1 MALSI
6 PIISEFDGK
15 GIDKAKKEFAQL
27 ETVGQK
33 AQFAI
38 RKAAIPAAIAVGAL
52 AAAGKSALAAGEEVN
67 SANARIGQ
75 IAKSMD
81 IFGESTD
88 FVQKRLVKLAEAQAV
103 ELGISN
109 LTIKATK
116 AKLLTF
122 RNLAKSANVVGGAFD
137 RANMA
142 ALDMAAAGFGS
153 AEGNAVQLG
162 KALEN
167 PIKGIAALAKSGVT
181 FTEQEKEKIRTLVES
196 NKLLD
201 AQDMILKAIEQQVG
215 GTAAA
220 TADDSAKMKE
230 GFAQVSQALGMSLLP
245 ILETVTP
252 ILLGFAAWAK
262 ENPGTFKV
270 VAAAIGGIALSIM
283 AINAAMALNPLGLIV
298 IGIGALIAGVVLAY
312 KRFESFRTI
321 VNAVFSGIK
330 VGVDGSVTAVKG
342 LIAAFKSVFNGIA
355 SIWNNTLGKI
365 QIKIPDIKGLPG
377 RGQTFGIPKIPMLA
391 KGGIVKA
398 SPGGTLALIG
408 EGGQDEAVI
417 PLDRM
422 GSMGGN
428 NITINVQGGDP
439 NAVVDALRRYMQLN
453 GSVPIRVSS
462 T

>member
-1 MALSI
+1 
-6 PIISEFDGK
+6 
-15 GIDKAKKEFAQL
+15 
-27 ETVGQK
+27 
-33 AQFAI
+33 
-38 RKAAIPAAIAVGAL
+38 
-52 AAAGKSALAAGEEVN
+52 
-67 SANARIGQ
+67 
-75 IAKSMD
+75 
-81 IFGESTD
+81 
-88 FVQKRLVKLAEAQAV
+88 
-103 ELGISN
+103 
-109 LTIKATK
+109 
-116 AKLLTF
+116 
-122 RNLAKSANVVGGAFD
+122 
-137 RANMA
+137 
-142 ALDMAAAGFGS
+142 
-153 AEGNAVQLG
+153 
-162 KALEN
+162 
-167 PIKGIAALAKSGVT
+167 
-181 FTEQEKEKIRTLVES
+181 
-196 NKLLD
+196 
-201 AQDMILKAIEQQVG
+201 
-215 GTAAA
+215 
-220 TADDSAKMKE
+220 
-230 GFAQVSQALGMSLLP
+230 
-245 ILETVTP
+245 
-252 ILLGFAAWAK
+252 
-262 ENPGTFKV
+262 
-270 VAAAIGGIALSIM
+270 
-283 AINAAMALNPLGLIV
+283 MALNPLGLIV